1 MAGIFKDQIVEKLN
15 VPDGYKVEAAVA
27 IGTLT
32 DKTVLPDDLA
42 EREVPSK
49 RLPLSDV
56 AFKGR
61 FAGKAD

>member
-1 MAGIFKDQIVEKLN
+1 MEAG
-15 VPDGYKVEAAVA
+15 VA

-32 DKTVLPDDLA
+32 DKSVLPDDLA

-56 AFKGR
+56 AFEGR
-61 FAGKAD
+61 FTGKAD